1 MLYQLTQI
9 QEDRLKHLLA
19 SLESSLFRFRLSCLD
34 LCLSYGRFFDSL
46 FDRYDE
52 GGSHDRNRKS
62 NRHRGNQT
70 TRETEWREGKMTM
83 IHKYNVAVII
93 PARGQR
99 ESRRNYI
106 HRTRVV
112 PPITAGEL
120 AAATKSEF
128 YTWTEHYDNWIC
140 IVRPLIRLLSDSDKY
155 DSMAFFRFV
164 EIQKTL
170 MWLYICALFRT

>member
-1 MLYQLTQI
+1 MSKLEEARCRTKARPTRILYLAKCAFHVRLRPRITWLSEDRFRWTVLYQLTQI

-120 AAATKSEF
+120 AS
-128 YTWTEHYDNWIC
+128 
-140 IVRPLIRLLSDSDKY
+140 
-155 DSMAFFRFV
+155 
-164 EIQKTL
+164 
-170 MWLYICALFRT
+170 